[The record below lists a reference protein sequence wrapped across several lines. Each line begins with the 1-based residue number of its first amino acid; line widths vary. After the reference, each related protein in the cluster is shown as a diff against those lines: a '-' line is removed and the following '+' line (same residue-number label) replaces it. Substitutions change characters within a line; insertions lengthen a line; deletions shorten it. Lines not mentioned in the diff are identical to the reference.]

1 VVPSEQP
8 ARRGVPVSTWILILG
23 LGLGVV
29 GIVAMLRRRRVD
41 ESISI
46 RDTTRSVP
54 TGTTIAHRP

>member
-23 LGLGVV
+23 LGLGIV

-46 RDTTRSVP
+46 KAT

>member
-1 VVPSEQP
+1 M
-8 ARRGVPVSTWILILG
+8 
-23 LGLGVV
+23 GLGVV

-46 RDTTRSVP
+46 KDTTRSVP